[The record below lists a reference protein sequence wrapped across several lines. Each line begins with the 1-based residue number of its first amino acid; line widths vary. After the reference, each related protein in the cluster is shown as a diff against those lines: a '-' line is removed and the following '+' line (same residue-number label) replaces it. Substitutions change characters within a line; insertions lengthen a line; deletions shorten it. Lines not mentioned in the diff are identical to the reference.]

1 MARRLTHITEDR
13 SIATVSLSKRPVLY
27 PERMQLL
34 LPDQDVRARILIDS
48 RRPMNDDEYFDF
60 CMQNRKV
67 RIERSGPR
75 GDKDHASCRRRD
87 WLPKQRPQCPA
98 CSLGE
103 TRSAREAFDSNTEFI
118 LPNGAALSPDGS
130 WILNQ
135 RLDALTKEQKRR
147 FPPLCPDFVIELQK

>member
-1 MARRLTHITEDR
+1 
-13 SIATVSLSKRPVLY
+13 
-27 PERMQLL
+27 MQLL

-67 RIERSGPR
+67 RIERSAR
-75 GDKDHASCRRRD
+75 GEIKIM
-87 WLPKQRPQCPA
+87 PPA
-98 CSLGE
+98 GGE
-103 TRSAREAFDSNTEFI
+103 TGYRNSDLNAQLTVWAKRDRRGKAFDSNTEFI